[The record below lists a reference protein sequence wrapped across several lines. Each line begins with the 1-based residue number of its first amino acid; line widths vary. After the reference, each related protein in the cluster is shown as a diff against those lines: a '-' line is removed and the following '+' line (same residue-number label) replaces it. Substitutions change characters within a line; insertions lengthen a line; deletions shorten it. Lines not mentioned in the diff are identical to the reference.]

1 MKGLTKRQTEVLSF
15 IKGYIKEHKFPPTVR
30 EISENFS
37 ISVRGAYDHIKALEK
52 KQVLRCDNMRS
63 RAMEVIDGAQDDEEL
78 LSKIPILGTVAA
90 GKPISS
96 EENYEGFV
104 TMPRDLIKGSRHF
117 AVHVRGDSMID
128 AGIMEGD
135 LAIVQEQSTAENGEI
150 VVAMMD
156 EAVTLKRFY
165 REANRIRLQSENRK
179 YPPIYTRDLRI
190 LGTLAHIIRS
200 Y

>member
-1 MKGLTKRQTEVLSF
+1 MKGLTTRQTEVLSF
-15 IKGYIKEHKFPPTVR
+15 IRGYISKHKFPPTVR

-63 RAMEVIDGAQDDEEL
+63 RAMEVLIDQEEEAEP
-78 LSKIPILGTVAA
+78 STQVPILGTVAA

-96 EENYEGFV
+96 EENYDGYIDIPKDMV
-104 TMPRDLIKGSRHF
+104 KNGRYF
-117 AVHVRGDSMID
+117 AVHVRGDSMVQ

-135 LAIVQEQSTAENGEI
+135 LAVVREQNHAQDGEI
-150 VVAMMD
+150 VIAMLD
-156 EAVTLKRFY
+156 DSVTLKRFY
-165 REANRIRLQSENRK
+165 REANRVRLQSENPN
-179 YPPIYTRDLRI
+179 YPPMYTRDLRI

>member
-15 IKGYIKEHKFPPTVR
+15 IKSYIKEHKFPPTVR

-63 RAMEVIDGAQDDEEL
+63 RAMEVLDDEPDEEAV
-78 LSKIPILGTVAA
+78 SRIPVLGTVAA

-96 EENYEGFV
+96 EENCEGYLSV
-104 TMPRDLIKGSRHF
+104 PRELLKAGKHF

-128 AGIMEGD
+128 AGIIEGD
-135 LAIVQEQSTAENGEI
+135 LAIVREQNTADNGEI
-150 VVAMMD
+150 VVAMID
-156 EAVTLKRFY
+156 EAVTLKRFF
-165 REANRIRLQSENRK
+165 RESNRIRLQSENRK

-190 LGTLAHIIRS
+190 LGTLAHIYRS

>member
-15 IKGYIKEHKFPPTVR
+15 IKGYIRDHKFPPTVR
-30 EISENFS
+30 EISENFE

-63 RAMEVIDGAQDDEEL
+63 RAMEVLDSDPADEE
-78 LSKIPILGTVAA
+78 PTTRVPVLGTVAA
-90 GKPISS
+90 GRPISS
-96 EENYEGFV
+96 EENYEGYLSV
-104 TMPRDLIKGSRHF
+104 PVGLLQNGRHF

-135 LAIVQEQSTAENGEI
+135 LAIVKEQNTADNGEI
-150 VVAMMD
+150 VVAMID

-165 REANRIRLQSENRK
+165 KEANRIRLQSENRK

-190 LGTLAHIIRS
+190 LGKLAHIYRS

>member
-15 IKGYIKEHKFPPTVR
+15 IKGYIRDHKFPPTVR
-30 EISENFS
+30 EISENFE

-63 RAMEVIDGAQDDEEL
+63 RAMEVLDSDPADEE
-78 LSKIPILGTVAA
+78 PTTRVPVLGTVAA
-90 GKPISS
+90 GRPISS
-96 EENYEGFV
+96 EENYEGYLSV
-104 TMPRDLIKGSRHF
+104 PVGLLQNGCHF

-135 LAIVQEQSTAENGEI
+135 LAIVKEQNTADNGEI
-150 VVAMMD
+150 VVAMID

-165 REANRIRLQSENRK
+165 KEANRIRLQSENRK

-190 LGTLAHIIRS
+190 LGKLAHIYRS